1 MTTLEQELAAVTGVS
16 RAHVDVSET
25 DGATLHVEL
34 EDDADRDSVAAAVDV
49 VLRRHGLRS
58 RARTVATEHLEDLPA
73 VDDAGDPTEAPP
85 APLTAEGD
93 TTPPDPVAA
102 PGEQDTG
109 TAEVEPVARTLGV
122 EEVRVGHRSGRTHVA
137 VITTNGREAAVSVV
151 ARPEARDQAI
161 VTAVGELVGTGVT
174 PHLVEVRHQEVGTRR
189 AVTVVLDIGDE
200 TVIGTSFE
208 RGSSDLGLARAAWN
222 ALTGS

>member
-1 MTTLEQELAAVTGVS
+1 MTTLEQELTAVSGVS
-16 RAHVDVSET
+16 RAHVDVSDT

-58 RARTVATEHLEDLPA
+58 RARTVATEALEAVSPAFDDLDPTDPPSPSPLEA
-73 VDDAGDPTEAPP
+73 DSTAGDTVTAPEQP
-85 APLTAEGD
+85 DTAAEG
-93 TTPPDPVAA
+93 A
-102 PGEQDTG
+102 
-109 TAEVEPVARTLGV
+109 EPVARSVGV
-122 EEVRVGHRSGRTHVA
+122 DEVRVGHRSGRTHVA
-137 VITTNGREAAVSVV
+137 VLTTTGREAASSVV

-161 VTAVGELVGTGVT
+161 VAAVGELVGAGVA
-174 PHLVEVRHQEVGTRR
+174 PHLIEVRHQEVGTRR
-189 AVTVVLDIGDE
+189 AVTVVLDIGDD

-208 RGSSDLGLARAAWN
+208 RGSRDLGLARAAWN